1 MASIRKRGSNSYL
14 IVVSRGYDYEGNRL
28 KSVQKTVK
36 PPKEY
41 TPKQAEKWV
50 KEQAILFE
58 REVQHTPEPINR
70 SITLAKY
77 IEHWVT
83 DVGPKK
89 LADST
94 FRRDEQDIR
103 RILPA
108 LGNYKLT
115 DLRKEVIR
123 DFYEE
128 MRHSPRLDGRGNL
141 SEKSVEGLH
150 NTLCGIL
157 SAAVDEGYLTHNPAW
172 RCYKPKGQKKER
184 PVADEETVKKLITA
198 FEGQSMKYET
208 YFKLVLATGLR
219 RGEACGLRWSDI
231 NWRKR
236 TIHVQ
241 RGVVKLSHQES
252 ITKDPKTSS
261 GDRMVYLSK
270 EMCQLLK
277 AWRKE
282 CEWDRA
288 QTANET
294 VSEDDYL
301 FRQPNGKPMCPS
313 TFTYRFKLILNAN
326 NLPLDLSVHS
336 LRHTNASLLIAQG
349 VDVRTVASLLGHA
362 QASTTLDIYAHAF
375 DKNKRNP
382 HFLYNTLECIRS
394 EAILQDC
401 ENIARMSHALAS
413 FFRYSISR
421 KENIVTLRDELSNIK
436 NYFFIQQ
443 FRFEDRFFL
452 DIQVED
458 GDDELLD
465 CLLPKMTLQPIVENC
480 VFHGLEPKAEQ
491 GHVTIRISGTK
502 DMMKVIVEDDGV
514 GMPPDVLDKMRA
526 ALEEERQPTNQPD
539 THGNGIAMYNVN
551 QRIKLA
557 FGRDYGLFVYS
568 TENLGT
574 DVEIWMPKVYTK
586 EELLMQ

>member
-77 IEHWVT
+77 IEHWVS
-83 DVGPKK
+83 DIGPKK

-94 FRRDEQDIR
+94 YQRDLQDIR

-123 DFYEE
+123 EFYEE
-128 MRHSPRLDGRGNL
+128 MRHTPRLDGRGNL

-184 PVADEETVKKLITA
+184 PVADEKTVKKLITA

-219 RGEACGLRWSDI
+219 RGEACGLKWSDI

-261 GDRMVYLSK
+261 GDRLVYLSN

-282 CEWDRA
+282 CEWDRQ

-301 FRQPNGKPMCPS
+301 FRQPNGKPMNPC
-313 TFTYRFKLILNAN
+313 TFTYRFKLILKAN
-326 NLPLDLSVHS
+326 NLPLDLNVHS

-375 DKNKRNP
+375 DKNKRKAQEK
-382 HFLYNTLECIRS
+382 LGK
-394 EAILQDC
+394 AI
-401 ENIARMSHALAS
+401 
-413 FFRYSISR
+413 
-421 KENIVTLRDELSNIK
+421 
-436 NYFFIQQ
+436 
-443 FRFEDRFFL
+443 
-452 DIQVED
+452 
-458 GDDELLD
+458 
-465 CLLPKMTLQPIVENC
+465 
-480 VFHGLEPKAEQ
+480 GL
-491 GHVTIRISGTK
+491 
-502 DMMKVIVEDDGV
+502 
-514 GMPPDVLDKMRA
+514 
-526 ALEEERQPTNQPD
+526 
-539 THGNGIAMYNVN
+539 
-551 QRIKLA
+551 
-557 FGRDYGLFVYS
+557 
-568 TENLGT
+568 
-574 DVEIWMPKVYTK
+574 
-586 EELLMQ
+586 